1 MASLRKTYE
10 VFGYRV
16 FSVTKTRRGDPM
28 PIIEDEEDSEDL
40 PEDQLLRLSTS
51 DHSFGFTDYD
61 PVFSE
66 RYWEEG
72 EDV

>member
-1 MASLRKTYE
+1 MASIRKTYE

-16 FSVTKTRRGDPM
+16 YSVTKTTHKDPVLTVEEE
-28 PIIEDEEDSEDL
+28 IEELSEE
-40 PEDQLLRLSTS
+40 QLLRLGTS

-66 RYWEEG
+66 RYWIGDDEE
-72 EDV
+72 